1 MAPVTVALKDRL
13 LMLLPDPGAARRE
26 EEALFYRLL
35 RDYPERGGKGLRGRL
50 LLLAAEHFG
59 AGAAALDAAAALELF
74 QNWVLIHDDIED
86 GSETRRGRPALHRVY
101 GLALALNAGDALHA
115 RMWRVL
121 VEAGYP
127 APVLA
132 EFAELVERTAYGQ
145 HLDLAWIEAGRFD
158 LTPED
163 YFEMA
168 RHKTAYYTAVA
179 PLRLGALVAG
189 RTPPGVFLPA
199 GEKLGLAFQ
208 IIDDVLNLAG
218 DARAYGKEIAGD
230 LYEGKRTLILIDYLS
245 RAPQNERARA
255 IRLLKTPRAEKD
267 PGEVAWLLER
277 LRQSGAIERARARA
291 QALAEEGM
299 AALAP
304 VFGPDSEVMAL
315 LRALVEREG

>member
-1 MAPVTVALKDRL
+1 MAPVTETLRDRL
-13 LMLLPDPGAARRE
+13 FMHLPDPALARRR

-50 LLLAAEHFG
+50 LLLSARHYGAEE
-59 AGAAALDAAAALELF
+59 AALDAAVALELF

-101 GLALALNAGDALHA
+101 GMPLALNAGDALHA

-121 VEAGYP
+121 IAAGYP
-127 APVLA
+127 APVLT

-189 RTPPGVFLPA
+189 RTPPEVFLPA

-218 DARAYGKEIAGD
+218 EAEVYGKEIAGD
-230 LYEGKRTLILIDYLS
+230 LYEGKRTLILIDYLN
-245 RAPQNERARA
+245 RAAPKERARA
-255 IRLLKTPRAEKD
+255 IRLLQRPREEKD
-267 PGEVAWLLER
+267 PDEVVWLLGRIRE
-277 LRQSGAIERARARA
+277 SGAIERARA
-291 QALAEEGM
+291 QARSLAEEGL
-299 AALAP
+299 AALFA
-304 VFGPDSEVMAL
+304 VFGPGSEVSGL
-315 LRALVEREG
+315 LRTLVEREG